1 MAMKKEKNLKR
12 GMVNRR
18 DFLKISGLS
27 VGTLAMGELTQIPF
41 SFAKE
46 VYPSGKLI
54 WLIGL
59 PPGGGIDTASR
70 AVSPFMEK
78 YLKAVSSS
86 PNKVGVVI
94 NNLIGGDGMRALNK
108 LHQSEPDG
116 YTIMGANEKL
126 ISWAVGGKLSF
137 DAFELTLIGKLGG
150 ASKVLATNKKS
161 NLHTWDDVIKASKKA
176 PIDISVAGFGSSNHL
191 AAIFLIEAAKL
202 EAKPI
207 VASGS
212 SESIAAL
219 MRGDVPIGIYPVDT
233 LKRLIDANEVRPL
246 LTLTN
251 EKYFGVPNAKEIGFP
266 ELIESTQSQ
275 RYVIAPPKLPASIKK
290 TLVDALKKTVADKE
304 FLALNEKVGLGID
317 PVIGP
322 EFDQMFKD
330 VYNFFKTKEK
340 LIREY
345 I

>member
-1 MAMKKEKNLKR
+1 MTMKKERNSR
-12 GMVNRR
+12 SSMVSRR
-18 DFLKISGLS
+18 DFLKISGLCG
-27 VGTLAMGELTQIPF
+27 GTLAAGGLFQTPF

-46 VYPSGKLI
+46 VYPSGKVI

-78 YLKAVSSS
+78 YLKAVSSTPS
-86 PNKVGVVI
+86 KVSVVI
-94 NNLIGGDGMRALNK
+94 NNFIGGDGMRAANK
-108 LHQSEPDG
+108 LYQSEPDG

-137 DAFELTLIGKLGG
+137 NVFELTLIGRLGG
-150 ASKVLATNKKS
+150 AGKVLAANKKS
-161 NLHTWDDVIKASKKA
+161 NLHTWDDVIKTSKKA
-176 PIDISVAGFGSSNHL
+176 PIDMSVAGFGSSNHL
-191 AAIFLIEAAKL
+191 AAIFLIEATKL
-202 EAKPI
+202 EAKAI

-212 SESIAAL
+212 SESVAAL

-251 EKYFGVPNAKEIGFP
+251 EKLFGVPNAKEIGFP
-266 ELIESTQSQ
+266 ELIEATQSM

-290 TLVDALKKTVADKE
+290 VLVDALKKTVVDKE
-304 FLALNEKVGLGID
+304 FLALNEKAGLGMD
-317 PVIGP
+317 PLIGP
-322 EFDQMFKD
+322 EFDQKFKD
-330 VYNFFKTKEK
+330 IFNFFKSKEK
-340 LIREY
+340 IIRDY